1 MEKAADHS
9 GCPLC
14 SERSTIAFLVRGS
27 VPVHQNLLH
36 ETQDSARSARRGT
49 LEMRVCPICGFV
61 FNRAFDPA
69 LLDYGERY
77 DNSQNSSGTFS
88 AYVDSLVD
96 QLARRPGTRDG
107 EVVEVGCGD
116 GAFLRRLLT
125 RPGVSATATGV
136 DPSYVGPEQAL
147 GGRLRFERSL
157 YGVGAVLRP
166 DAVICRHVVEHVPDP
181 LQLLRT
187 AGSTATGDRPVS
199 VYVETPCV
207 EWILRGRIVW
217 DFFYEHCSLFAPGSM
232 RVALESAGFG
242 GATVRRVFGDQYL
255 WAQAT
260 TGKAMRGAA
269 DGAGELVALVDGF
282 DAREAEARVRG
293 RIEEL
298 ASRGPLAIWGAGAK
312 GATLCDLVDRDGTA
326 LAGVVDVNP
335 AKQGRFIGG
344 TGHPILSP
352 EDAVGRGMMTAVV
365 LNPNYAGEVRALL
378 ARLGSRAEVC
388 DLTTELQCA

>member
-1 MEKAADHS
+1 VGQATDRA

-14 SERSTIAFLVRGS
+14 GDRSTSEFLARYS

-36 ETQDSARSARRGT
+36 ETEESARSARRGA
-49 LEMRVCPICGFV
+49 LEMRVCPSCGFV

-69 LLDYGERY
+69 LLDYGARY

-88 AYVDSLVD
+88 AYVDGLVD

-136 DPSYVGPEQAL
+136 DPAYVGPEQAL

-157 YGVGAVLRP
+157 YGGGTVLRP

-187 AGSTATGDRPVS
+187 AGSTAAGDRPVS

-207 EWILRGRIVW
+207 EWILRGRVVW
-217 DFFYEHCSLFAPGSM
+217 DFFYEHCSLFAPGSL
-232 RVALESAGFG
+232 RVALESVGFG
-242 GATVRRVFGDQYL
+242 GVAVRRVFGDQYL
-255 WAQAT
+255 WAEAT
-260 TGKAMRGAA
+260 TGEAMRGAT
-269 DGAGELVALVDGF
+269 DGAPDLVALVDAF
-282 DAREAEARVRG
+282 DAQDAEARVRH

-298 ASRGPLAIWGAGAK
+298 ASHGPLAIWGAGAK
-312 GATLCDLVDRDGTA
+312 GATLCDLVDRDGTT

-335 AKQGRFIGG
+335 AKQDRFIGG

-352 EDAVGRGMMTAVV
+352 EGAVGRGIMTAVV
-365 LNPNYAGEVRALL
+365 LNPNYVGEVRALL
-378 ARLGSRAEVC
+378 ARLGSTAEVC
-388 DLTTELQCA
+388 DLTAELQCA